1 MPGSNRSSF
10 PIPLFTKLNSDQNGK
25 SQLERP
31 SELGRCV
38 CLLFLG
44 IVTGIP
50 FSTTAP
56 AQAVIVQI
64 SDTHLCSSHAP
75 HAATNL
81 TTAVQMINRRTV
93 DSVIVSGDMGES
105 SACRLQAKAIL
116 ANLKVPVHYVPGNHD
131 VHTLDVSTYRSVFGS
146 DYYRFQV
153 KNVDVI
159 VVDSQLLGNY
169 DNYAATTPPPL
180 PAYTQAQSTQM
191 LNWMKSL
198 VGIEQQAL
206 AAGRVV
212 VAVQHIPVARNYGF
226 PPDTKPY
233 WVISDPYR
241 TLEMNAL
248 RALGVKTVLAGH
260 WHSAKIFDWG
270 NITWHTGPS
279 TSWLPWGGTLGF
291 AVHTITA
298 AGTVLTQFVDLPNAV
313 P

>member
-1 MPGSNRSSF
+1 
-10 PIPLFTKLNSDQNGK
+10 
-25 SQLERP
+25 
-31 SELGRCV
+31 
-38 CLLFLG
+38 
-44 IVTGIP
+44 
-50 FSTTAP
+50 
-56 AQAVIVQI
+56 
-64 SDTHLCSSHAP
+64 
-75 HAATNL
+75 
-81 TTAVQMINRRTV
+81 MINRRTV
-93 DSVIVSGDMGES
+93 DSVIVSGDIGES
-105 SACRLQAKAIL
+105 STCWLKAKAIL

-131 VHTLDVSTYRSVFGS
+131 VHTLDVSAYRSVFGS

-159 VVDSQLLGNY
+159 VIDSQLLGNY
-169 DNYAATTPPPL
+169 DNYSATTPPPL

-212 VAVQHIPVARNYGF
+212 VAVQHIPVPRNYGF

-233 WVISDPYR
+233 WIISDPYR

-248 RALGVKTVLAGH
+248 HALGVKTVLAGH
-260 WHSAKIFDWG
+260 WHSARIFDWG